1 MKEFQDFFAIALA
14 NLCESKPC
22 EAPWVKKL
30 AEQATIKPSE
40 QADWLI
46 CDDNILKEKDRSEHS
61 NVSFNFVLGWIRCWQ
76 QTISNFWRQMDSYD
90 VTKISYLV
98 ISFSQPKHP
107 TKNLC

>member
-1 MKEFQDFFAIALA
+1 LILEAQQMKEFQDFFAIALA

-46 CDDNILKEKDRSEHS
+46 CDDNILKEKDRSEHT
-61 NVSFNFVLGWIRCWQ
+61 NVSFNFVLGWLRFEILDMKQ
-76 QTISNFWRQMDSYD
+76 
-90 VTKISYLV
+90 
-98 ISFSQPKHP
+98 
-107 TKNLC
+107 